1 MSYSKNAYE
10 NAVTSAAS
18 EALNLSKSVGTI
30 KGGPAIYK
38 SRTDGSLKSK
48 PEVGSLMSRPTYLQE
63 RQSNFKES
71 MMGYLVA
78 ENKSLADQANVYG
91 DRMLKEDEL
100 LRRMGINLEPGPKD
114 SSTRGAEGIDYNV
127 SKDQM
132 EQIITNEA
140 LLRGM
145 DPTIALK
152 IANAEGLG
160 STEYQSSVPRQ
171 GKGSFEG
178 RQDSY
183 GPFQLYLGGG
193 LGNEFEKSTGLKLRD
208 ANDLEGITKQIQFGL
223 DKAATNGWGAWYGRK
238 PAGVGKRDGL
248 SNAKAVNNWRVEE

>member
-10 NAVTSAAS
+10 KAVTGAAS
-18 EALNLSKSVGTI
+18 EALNLSKSVGTV

-48 PEVGSLMSRPTYLQE
+48 PKVGSLMSRPTYLQE
-63 RQSNFKES
+63 RQSNFKEE
-71 MMGYLVA
+71 MMGFLVA
-78 ENKSLADQANVYG
+78 ENKSLADQASVY
-91 DRMLKEDEL
+91 DNKMLKEDEL
-100 LRRMGINLEPGPKD
+100 LKRMGVNLKPGPM
-114 SSTRGAEGIDYNV
+114 SPSTRGAEGIDYNV

-152 IANAEGLG
+152 IANAEGLN

-171 GKGSFEG
+171 GKGSFQG
-178 RQDSY
+178 REDSY

-193 LGNEFEKSTGLKLRD
+193 LGNDFEKSTGLKLRD

-223 DKAATNGWGAWYGRK
+223 DKAATNGWGAWYGRE
-238 PAGVGKRDGL
+238 PAGVGKKEGL
-248 SNAKAVNNWRVEE
+248 SGAKAVNNWRVEK

>member
-1 MSYSKNAYE
+1 MTYANYQKAP
-10 NAVTSAAS
+10 TSAAEKAS
-18 EALNLSKSVGTI
+18 NLSAGTGAL
-30 KGGPAIYK
+30 KGGEPIYK
-38 SRTDGSLKSK
+38 TSESDLPEAKLK
-48 PEVGSLMSRPTYLQE
+48 GFMNRPSVLEQ

-71 MMGYLVA
+71 IMEYLVA
-78 ENKSLADQANVYG
+78 ENKALAEQANVYG

-100 LRRMGINLEPGPKD
+100 FRRMGINLEPGPKD
-114 SSTRGAEGIDYNV
+114 SSTRDAEGIDYNV

-178 RQDSY
+178 REDSY

-193 LGNEFEKSTGLKLRD
+193 LGNEFEKATGLKLRD

-248 SNAKAVNNWRVEE
+248 SGAKAVNNWRVEE

>member
-1 MSYSKNAYE
+1 MSYANYQKAP
-10 NAVTSAAS
+10 TSAS
-18 EALNLSKSVGTI
+18 EKALNLSAGTGAL
-30 KGGPAIYK
+30 KGGEPIYK
-38 SRTDGSLKSK
+38 TSESDLPEPTLK
-48 PEVGSLMSRPTYLQE
+48 GFMNRPSVLE
-63 RQSNFKES
+63 KRQSNFKEG
-71 MMGYLVA
+71 MMEYLVA
-78 ENKSLADQANVYG
+78 ENKALADQANVYG

-114 SSTRGAEGIDYNV
+114 SSTRDAEGIDYNV

-132 EQIITNEA
+132 EQIITTEA

-178 RQDSY
+178 REDSY

-248 SNAKAVNNWRVEE
+248 SGAKAVNNWRVEE

>member
-1 MSYSKNAYE
+1 MSYANYQKAP
-10 NAVTSAAS
+10 TSAS
-18 EALNLSKSVGTI
+18 EKALNLSAGTGAL
-30 KGGPAIYK
+30 KGGEPIYK
-38 SRTDGSLKSK
+38 TSESDLPEPTLK
-48 PEVGSLMSRPTYLQE
+48 GFMNRPSVLE
-63 RQSNFKES
+63 KRQSNFKEG
-71 MMGYLVA
+71 MMEYLVA
-78 ENKSLADQANVYG
+78 ENKALAEQANVYG

-132 EQIITNEA
+132 EQIITTEA
-140 LLRGM
+140 MLRGM

-152 IANAEGLG
+152 IANAEGLS

-178 RQDSY
+178 REDSY

-193 LGNEFEKSTGLKLRD
+193 LGNEFEDSTGLRLRD

-248 SNAKAVNNWRVEE
+248 KGAKAINNWRSE

>member
-1 MSYSKNAYE
+1 MSYANYQKAP
-10 NAVTSAAS
+10 TSAS
-18 EALNLSKSVGTI
+18 EKALNLSAGTGAL
-30 KGGPAIYK
+30 KGGEPIYK
-38 SRTDGSLKSK
+38 TSESDLPEPTLK
-48 PEVGSLMSRPTYLQE
+48 GFMNRPSVLE
-63 RQSNFKES
+63 KRQSNFKEG
-71 MMGYLVA
+71 MMEYLVA
-78 ENKSLADQANVYG
+78 ENKALAEQANVYG

-114 SSTRGAEGIDYNV
+114 SSTREAEGIDYNV
-127 SKDQM
+127 SKGQM
-132 EQIITNEA
+132 EQIITTEA

-178 RQDSY
+178 REDSY

-248 SNAKAVNNWRVEE
+248 KGAKAINNWRSE

>member
-1 MSYSKNAYE
+1 MSYSKDAYE

-18 EALNLSKSVGTI
+18 EALNLAKSVGTI

-71 MMGYLVA
+71 MMSYLVA

-114 SSTRGAEGIDYNV
+114 SSTRGSEEVSGTVAKIVNAISMAESSGGKNTNHPLVKKGMYKGQRAIGEYAIMPGNV
-127 SKDQM
+127 SQWTKQALGYEMSVEDFKDNPDAQ
-132 EQIITNEA
+132 A
-140 LLRGM
+140 YV
-145 DPTIALK
+145 
-152 IANAEGLG
+152 
-160 STEYQSSVPRQ
+160 TEYKINEYYNKYGTVEDAASVWFT
-171 GKGSFEG
+171 GKPVREAGNVSDGYTTAPEYLQKFMGFYKG
-178 RQDSY
+178 R
-183 GPFQLYLGGG
+183 
-193 LGNEFEKSTGLKLRD
+193 
-208 ANDLEGITKQIQFGL
+208 
-223 DKAATNGWGAWYGRK
+223 
-238 PAGVGKRDGL
+238 
-248 SNAKAVNNWRVEE
+248 